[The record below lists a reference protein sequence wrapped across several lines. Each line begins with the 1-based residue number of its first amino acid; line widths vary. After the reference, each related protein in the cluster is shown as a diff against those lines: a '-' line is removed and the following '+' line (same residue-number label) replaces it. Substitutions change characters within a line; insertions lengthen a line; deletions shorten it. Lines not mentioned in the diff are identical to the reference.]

1 MVLPSR
7 RVSTLTPSTL
17 AWRDRGRFLRI
28 GGRSIFVIDSG
39 PRDANTILFLHG
51 FPTSSHDYR
60 HVLPTLAVEHRVLT
74 LDFLGYGL
82 SDKPTD
88 YSYSLFE
95 QAELVCMLTR
105 LLGIHRLK
113 LVAHDMG
120 TSVATELLAK
130 RERGLLP
137 FEVDALV
144 LMNGS
149 IHIEL
154 CSLTSSQKL
163 LRTRLGPLFV
173 KLSSRRSFGA
183 QMRRISGKPLSDSDL
198 DDMWCLMQHKDGL
211 ARMPELI
218 RYVDERYRY
227 WDRWVGAL
235 TRLDVPALVLWGTA
249 DTVAV
254 MAIGEKLASE
264 IPDARLVRL
273 EAIGH
278 YLMLEEPTRTLGAL
292 EDFLGTARP
301 RQPMASQPALLR

>member
-1 MVLPSR
+1 MS
-7 RVSTLTPSTL
+7 SLTPSAL

-28 GGRSIFVIDSG
+28 GGRSVFVIDTG
-39 PRDANTILFLHG
+39 PRDADTILLLHG

-60 HVLPTLAVEHRVLT
+60 HVLPKLALEHRVIT
-74 LDFLGYGL
+74 LDFPGYGL
-82 SDKPTD
+82 SDKPSD

-95 QAELVCMLTR
+95 QAEQISMLTR

-137 FEVDALV
+137 FEIDALV

-154 CSLTSSQKL
+154 CSLTASQKL

-183 QMRRISGKPLSDSDL
+183 QMQRISGKPLSSTDL

-218 RYVDERYRY
+218 SYVDERYRF
-227 WDRWVGAL
+227 WNRWVGSL

-254 MAIGEKLASE
+254 MAIGEKLAAE
-264 IPDARLVRL
+264 IPDTRLVRL
-273 EAIGH
+273 EGIGH
-278 YLMLEEPTRTLGAL
+278 YLMLEDPGRVLGAL